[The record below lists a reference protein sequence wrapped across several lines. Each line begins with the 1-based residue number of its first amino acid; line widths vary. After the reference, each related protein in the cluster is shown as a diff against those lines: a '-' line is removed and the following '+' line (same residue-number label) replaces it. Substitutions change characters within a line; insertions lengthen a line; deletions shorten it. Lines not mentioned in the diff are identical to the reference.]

1 MLTMTV
7 TTDHDEMN
15 LQFDDGHLVQ
25 YSKSGDAP
33 NGFNGYEAGT
43 SVVKKS
49 VLMDHGKE
57 GSWSWENTIYPEL
70 SKEIRVHL
78 DSTKFWDMGTPER
91 LEKLETFFNETRS

>member
-1 MLTMTV
+1 MTV

-15 LQFDDGHLVQ
+15 LQFDDDRLVQ
-25 YSKSGDAP
+25 YTKSGDAP
-33 NGFNGYEAGT
+33 KGFNGYEAGT

-49 VLMDHGKE
+49 VLLNHGKE
-57 GSWSWENTIYPEL
+57 GPWSWENTIYPEL

-91 LEKLETFFNETRS
+91 LEKLEMFFNETRS